1 MCCVEVD
8 LLFQPC
14 ILFWAYCSFLK
25 IRSWNL
31 FFFFWVLCS
40 DAGFSYPCMAPCNK
54 VGIYFSPTLV
64 FFLALDLR
72 SKKHVLCE
80 EKKEAAC
87 IYTVPQHLRECARC

>member
-1 MCCVEVD
+1 
-8 LLFQPC
+8 
-14 ILFWAYCSFLK
+14 
-25 IRSWNL
+25 
-31 FFFFWVLCS
+31 
-40 DAGFSYPCMAPCNK
+40 
-54 VGIYFSPTLV
+54 V